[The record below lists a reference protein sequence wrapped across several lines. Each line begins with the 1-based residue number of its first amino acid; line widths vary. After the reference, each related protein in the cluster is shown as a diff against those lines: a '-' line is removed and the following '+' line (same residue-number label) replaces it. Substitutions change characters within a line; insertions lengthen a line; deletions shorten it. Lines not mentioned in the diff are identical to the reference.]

1 MQKNPREILAQFW
14 GYNDFKGSQ
23 SKVVSAVLEGRDV
36 LALLPTGGGKSLCFQ
51 LPTLLVDGIC
61 IVISPLVALI
71 HDQVENLK
79 NKGIKALALTGGI
92 PQDEVISLLDN
103 CLYGNYKF
111 LYLSPERL
119 KQELVLKRIVTM
131 NVNLIAIDEAHC
143 ISQWGHDFR
152 PAYLECGTLRTLLPE
167 IPFIALTATATE
179 EVISDIK
186 NNLQLINPLIAKDS
200 FARDNIAFQIQ
211 NSEDKRYELKRLCS
225 QTMNSA
231 IVYVRTRRASVEL
244 SQFLSSHNFK
254 ADFFHGG
261 LNKIEKKTKLNNWLN
276 NKSQIMVATNAFGM
290 GIDKADVSLVIHYQI
305 PDCLENYF
313 QEAGRAGRDGKP
325 ALAVL
330 ITNKGD
336 EAYVSSQFLSVL
348 PNTKFIKKV
357 YNKLN
362 NYFQISFGERVELA
376 YQFSLYNFCD
386 TYKLNTLKTY
396 NVLRILD
403 QYSVI
408 SLSESFSKQSEIK
421 FICSKNILFEY
432 MDRNSKAT
440 NIIQTVLRT
449 YGGVFDFETKINTQL
464 LAKKTN
470 QSESMINEVLE
481 QLKKDGLVEYKAQ
494 DNDLEINFLVPRED
508 DSTINVFSKKVDE
521 LHQNKTNKLHKM
533 LAYVQNNKVC
543 RNKLLLAYF
552 GEKRKEDCRKCDI
565 CLEKYSKINEE
576 KINENIISLLK
587 DGDKSSRQLIAMLDF
602 NQKAVLSS
610 IQYLLEEGLIMINY
624 KNEYQLKR

>member
-1 MQKNPREILAQFW
+1 MQKNPLEILEQFW
-14 GYNDFKGSQ
+14 GYSEFRGSQ
-23 SKVVSAVLEGRDV
+23 KEVISAVLQGRDV

-51 LPTLLVDGIC
+51 LPTLMNKGLC
-61 IVISPLVALI
+61 IVVSPLVALI

-92 PQDEVISLLDN
+92 PQDELINLLDN

-152 PAYLECGTLRTLLPE
+152 PAYLECDKLRTLLPE
-167 IPFIALTATATE
+167 VPLIALTATATE
-179 EVISDIK
+179 KVINDIK
-186 NNLQLINPLIAKDS
+186 DNLQFVNPLVAKDS
-200 FARDNIAFQIQ
+200 FARDNIAFRI
-211 NSEDKRYELKRLCS
+211 SRTEDKRYQLKQFCK
-225 QTMNSA
+225 QTENSV
-231 IVYVRTRRASVEL
+231 IVYVRTRRSSVEL
-244 SQFLSSHNFK
+244 SQFLSSHDFK

-261 LNKIEKKTKLNNWLN
+261 LNKVEKKTKLNNWLN

-290 GIDKADVSLVIHYQI
+290 GIDKADVSLVVHYQI

-330 ITNKGD
+330 ITNKSD
-336 EAYVSSQFLSVL
+336 EAHVSSQFLSVL
-348 PNTKFIKKV
+348 PNTRFIKKV

-362 NYFQISFGERVELA
+362 NYFQISYGEWVETA
-376 YQFSLYNFCD
+376 YQFSLYTFCN

-440 NIIQTVLRT
+440 NIIQTLLRT

-464 LAKKTN
+464 ISKKTN
-470 QSESMINEVLE
+470 QPEPIINKVLVQIE
-481 QLKKDGLVEYKAQ
+481 KDGLITYKAQ
-494 DNDLEINFLVPRED
+494 DNNLDINFLVPRED
-508 DSTINVFSKKVDE
+508 DSTINLFSKKVEE
-521 LHQNKTNKLHKM
+521 LNKTKTEKLNNM
-533 LAYVQNNKVC
+533 LAYVQNNTLC
-543 RNKLLLAYF
+543 RNRMLLAYF
-552 GEKRKEDCRKCDI
+552 GENKNEDCGKCDI
-565 CLEKYSKINEE
+565 CMAKYKVTNTTGINNKILD
-576 KINENIISLLK
+576 LLK
-587 DGDKSSRQLIAMLDF
+587 DGDKSSRKLIEILRV
-602 NQKAVLSS
+602 NNTSVLESL
-610 IQYLLEEGLIMINY
+610 QYLLEENLILLNY
-624 KNEYQLKR
+624 KNEYQLRR